1 VNVTE
6 SAVCVYMFVCMIRE
20 YDRIGETEM
29 REIDMREREGDC
41 ARANLIDK
49 GTGWG

>member
-1 VNVTE
+1 
-6 SAVCVYMFVCMIRE
+6 MFVCMIRE

-29 REIDMREREGDC
+29 REIDMKEREGEGDC
-41 ARANLIDK
+41 ARANLIDN